1 MLLRDN
7 KSSVLLHVSTF
18 ESYMRLTDVY
28 KESQSRLSIKTV
40 ELEAKKKFKW
50 GARRSRQVQENKII
64 AWTQLFINP

>member
-18 ESYMRLTDVY
+18 ESYMKLTDVY

-40 ELEAKKKFKW
+40 ELEAKKNLNEVQEEVDKFK
-50 GARRSRQVQENKII
+50 KIK
-64 AWTQLFINP
+64 

>member
-1 MLLRDN
+1 MLLLDN

-40 ELEAKKKFKW
+40 ELEAKKNLNEVQEEVDKFK
-50 GARRSRQVQENKII
+50 KI
-64 AWTQLFINP
+64 Q

>member
-1 MLLRDN
+1 MLRDN

-40 ELEAKKKFKW
+40 ELEAKKNLNEVQEEVDKFK
-50 GARRSRQVQENKII
+50 KIK
-64 AWTQLFINP
+64 

>member
-1 MLLRDN
+1 MLRDN

-40 ELEAKKKFKW
+40 ELESKKNLNEVQEEVDKFK
-50 GARRSRQVQENKII
+50 KIK
-64 AWTQLFINP
+64 

>member
-1 MLLRDN
+1 MLLDN

-40 ELEAKKKFKW
+40 ELEAKKNLNEVQEEVDKFK
-50 GARRSRQVQENKII
+50 KIK
-64 AWTQLFINP
+64 

>member
-1 MLLRDN
+1 MVRDN

-40 ELEAKKKFKW
+40 ELEAKKNLNEVQEEVDKFK
-50 GARRSRQVQENKII
+50 KIK
-64 AWTQLFINP
+64 

>member
-28 KESQSRLSIKTV
+28 KESQSRLSIKKV
-40 ELEAKKKFKW
+40 ELEAKKNLNEVQEEVDKFK
-50 GARRSRQVQENKII
+50 KIK
-64 AWTQLFINP
+64 

>member
-1 MLLRDN
+1 MKLRDN

-40 ELEAKKKFKW
+40 ELEAKKNLN
-50 GARRSRQVQENKII
+50 QVQEEVDKFKKIK
-64 AWTQLFINP
+64 

>member
-40 ELEAKKKFKW
+40 ELEAKKNLN
-50 GARRSRQVQENKII
+50 QVQEEVDKFKKIK
-64 AWTQLFINP
+64 

>member
-1 MLLRDN
+1 MLRDN

-40 ELEAKKKFKW
+40 ELEAKKNLNE
-50 GARRSRQVQENKII
+50 V
-64 AWTQLFINP
+64 

>member
-1 MLLRDN
+1 MLRDN

-40 ELEAKKKFKW
+40 ELEAKKNWNEVQEEVDKFK
-50 GARRSRQVQENKII
+50 KIK
-64 AWTQLFINP
+64 

>member
-40 ELEAKKKFKW
+40 ELEAKENLNEVQEEVDKFK
-50 GARRSRQVQENKII
+50 KIK
-64 AWTQLFINP
+64 

>member
-18 ESYMRLTDVY
+18 ESYIRLTDVY

-40 ELEAKKKFKW
+40 ELEAKKNLNEVQEEVDKFK
-50 GARRSRQVQENKII
+50 KIK
-64 AWTQLFINP
+64 

>member
-1 MLLRDN
+1 MLRDN

-40 ELEAKKKFKW
+40 ELEAKKNLN
-50 GARRSRQVQENKII
+50 QVQEEVDKFKKIK
-64 AWTQLFINP
+64 

>member
-1 MLLRDN
+1 MLRYN

-40 ELEAKKKFKW
+40 ELEAKKNLNEVQEEVDKFK
-50 GARRSRQVQENKII
+50 KIK
-64 AWTQLFINP
+64 

>member
-18 ESYMRLTDVY
+18 ESCMRLTDVY

-40 ELEAKKKFKW
+40 ELEAKKNLNEVQEEVDKFK
-50 GARRSRQVQENKII
+50 KIK
-64 AWTQLFINP
+64 

>member
-7 KSSVLLHVSTF
+7 RSSVLLHVSTF

-40 ELEAKKKFKW
+40 ELEAKKNLNEVQEEVDKFK
-50 GARRSRQVQENKII
+50 KIK
-64 AWTQLFINP
+64 

>member
-40 ELEAKKKFKW
+40 ELEAKKNLNEVQEEVDKFK
-50 GARRSRQVQENKII
+50 KIK
-64 AWTQLFINP
+64 

>member
-40 ELEAKKKFKW
+40 ELEAKKNLNEVQEEVDKFK
-50 GARRSRQVQENKII
+50 KI
-64 AWTQLFINP
+64 Q

>member
-28 KESQSRLSIKTV
+28 KEPQSRLSIKTV
-40 ELEAKKKFKW
+40 ELEAKKNLNEVQEEVDKFK
-50 GARRSRQVQENKII
+50 KIK
-64 AWTQLFINP
+64 

>member
-40 ELEAKKKFKW
+40 ELEAIKNLNE
-50 GARRSRQVQENKII
+50 VQEEVDK
-64 AWTQLFINP
+64 FRK